1 MHKALDDGF
10 HFERAGLWLKNR
22 AVLAPL
28 THNMS
33 GEEGDPSQ
41 AELDWLARCACGGF
55 GLLIAAATQVQPG
68 GRCWPGQPA
77 LMTSTQQRAF
87 AQLAESAKENEAL
100 ALVQLHH
107 GGVRA
112 LPELNDGTPVGPSAI
127 TPGGRYPLGVRALVD
142 EEVIGLIDAFV
153 RAAERACAAGLHGV
167 ELHAAHNFL
176 LCNFLNPLLNRR
188 EDRWGGNLLNRARI
202 LVEIIRTIRARLPRS
217 FLIGVRLSPES
228 YAHILGIEL
237 AHQLEV
243 ARLLAAEEIDYLDFS
258 MGDSFK
264 GVDADPGA
272 GSLLEAVHAGVALI
286 AITALLG
293 YTRVLSEQPLL
304 LQGFKY
310 VGAIYLLWMGITSWC
325 GGHGQMSAQQA
336 DLKRGE
342 LMLRGFTVAIS
353 NPKSWL
359 FMMTL
364 LPPFLNPSMSVS
376 LQIVLFVALITVIEC
391 VNLLLYAYGGQ
402 RANRM
407 LQERGSAGLLG
418 RLSAVMMVGIA
429 LFWLFG

>member
-10 HFERAGLWLKNR
+10 HFEQAGLWLKNR

-41 AELDWLARCACGGF
+41 AELDWLASCACGGF

-77 LMTSTQQRAF
+77 LMTNTQQRAF
-87 AQLAESAKENEAL
+87 AQLAESAKANEAL

-142 EEVIGLIDAFV
+142 EEVIALIDAFV

-176 LCNFLNPLLNRR
+176 LCNFLNPRLNRR

-202 LVEIIRTIRARLPRS
+202 LVEIIRTIRVRLPRS

-243 ARLLAAEEIDYLDFS
+243 ARLLAAEEIDYLHFS

-272 GSLLEAVHAGVALI
+272 GSLLEAVHAGVAGRVPLMVAGKI
-286 AITALLG
+286 RDAASAHLALSGGADLVAIGSAALGNPDWMRKVSGGIPLNQAPFEAALLEK
-293 YTRVLSEQPLL
+293 T
-304 LQGFKY
+304 
-310 VGAIYLLWMGITSWC
+310 
-325 GGHGQMSAQQA
+325 
-336 DLKRGE
+336 
-342 LMLRGFTVAIS
+342 GFTTRA
-353 NPKSWL
+353 L
-359 FMMTL
+359 DYL
-364 LPPFLNPSMSVS
+364 GSMAG
-376 LQIVLFVALITVIEC
+376 VLA
-391 VNLLLYAYGGQ
+391 Q
-402 RANRM
+402 RD
-407 LQERGSAGLLG
+407 
-418 RLSAVMMVGIA
+418 VV
-429 LFWLFG
+429 